1 MANQIFGLDLG
12 LGDYSASEKPL
23 RFNKVF
29 SGSAREFIEISIN
42 AGEVLSKH
50 FAKVPIAVIGLTGIG
65 KFYFGEE
72 LSEMR
77 KLEPGVLITLSANIL
92 HEVKADEDLRF
103 LLVKFNSN

>member
-1 MANQIFGLDLG
+1 MFDLDLG
-12 LGDYSASEKPL
+12 FADYDTSEKPL

-29 SGSAREFIEISIN
+29 SGTARGFIEISIN
-42 AGEVLSKH
+42 SGEVLSKH
-50 FAKVPIAVIGLTGIG
+50 LAKVPIVVIGLTGTG

-77 KLEPGVLITLSANIL
+77 KLKPGVLITLSANML

-103 LLVKFNSN
+103 LLVKFNNN